1 MQDLLTSL
9 TNTDKV
15 DVVGKGNDV
24 DASLCL
30 ASFSGMNLFH
40 VTYGDVQTRIHTYAR
55 DEDTLLLFAMTGGM
69 ATVNH
74 GGKEFEITPEVG
86 MMRNIREPL
95 TALQNGFE
103 SFAVPLPVELLK
115 RHARTLLGD
124 DAPLGGVAFDARFD
138 MTTSGGR
145 HLRSTIHYIAEA
157 LNNPLRGMENS
168 VVTDGLRDL
177 LLSTVL
183 TSLPN
188 AYTDLLQY
196 GFKAGF
202 AIPYYVK
209 RARDYMHEHA
219 GSAISLE
226 QLAHHAGCGYRTL
239 QIGFNDVYGMS
250 PMTYSRH
257 IRLNLAREDL
267 RAADGDARVREVAS
281 KWGFSHM
288 GAFTRAYRKQ
298 FGVLPSRTLRA
309 RD

>member
-1 MQDLLTSL
+1 MPYLHNHQVFSSKDLHEMQDLLTSL

-124 DAPLGGVAFDARFD
+124 DAPLGGGRIRRSVRYDHFGRAASTQYDPLHCRSAEQPVAWHGELCRYRRFAGLAAVDRPDVATQRLHGSVAVRFQGRLCHSLLRQAGPRLHARACGQRYFVGATGTPRR
-138 MTTSGGR
+138 MW
-145 HLRSTIHYIAEA
+145 
-157 LNNPLRGMENS
+157 
-168 VVTDGLRDL
+168 
-177 LLSTVL
+177 
-183 TSLPN
+183 LPN
-188 AYTDLLQY
+188 
-196 GFKAGF
+196 
-202 AIPYYVK
+202 P
-209 RARDYMHEHA
+209 
-219 GSAISLE
+219 
-226 QLAHHAGCGYRTL
+226 
-239 QIGFNDVYGMS
+239 
-250 PMTYSRH
+250 
-257 IRLNLAREDL
+257 
-267 RAADGDARVREVAS
+267 ADRI
-281 KWGFSHM
+281 
-288 GAFTRAYRKQ
+288 Q
-298 FGVLPSRTLRA
+298 
-309 RD
+309 